1 MHFSKCVIA
10 SKTSLTKCR
19 DRNDEMLKTN
29 LSIYLIDIIALFFL
43 YGLLHSSNILNKN
56 RKKSFLFAIMLT
68 VIVILL
74 EAGTI
79 LTSNENIRLRSLIIF
94 FNVFGFALS
103 PVIPI
108 ALIAVIDIKFI
119 QTHKIMLLPTFINIA
134 AAILSPLL
142 GLIFYVDANN
152 QYIRGYYFFVF
163 VMVYIINLILLF
175 ISTFLICKKHHYPII
190 WKSIFLS
197 VFTIAGTSIQL
208 IVPSVYISW
217 HCITLSLILYFLLLS
232 EFDNSFDTLSGLY
245 NRATFEK
252 AVKQIKRQKAFS
264 VIAIDINDFKIIN
277 DTYGHNYGDSVINSI
292 AIILKESLDSR
303 YTCYRVG
310 GDEFCI
316 LCKELNKDNIE
327 YHLKKIT
334 DTLSEKRA
342 IDSRIPTIA
351 YGYSVFQGGKKPD
364 FEKIHKEADDQMYRY
379 KKLHKDLAL
388 KSNGD

>member
-1 MHFSKCVIA
+1 
-10 SKTSLTKCR
+10 
-19 DRNDEMLKTN
+19 MLKTN

-43 YGLLHSSNILNKN
+43 YGLLQSSNILNSD
-56 RKKSFLFAIMLT
+56 RKKPFLFAIMLT

-79 LTSNENIRLRSLIIF
+79 LASNENIRLRSLNIF
-94 FNVFGFALS
+94 FNVCGFALS

-119 QTHKIMLLPTFINIA
+119 QTHKFMLLPTFLNII

-152 QYIRGYYFFVF
+152 QYIRGYYFFIF
-163 VMVYIINLILLF
+163 VIIYTINLILLF

-190 WKSIFLS
+190 WKSLFLS

-208 IVPSVYISW
+208 VTPSVYTSW

-252 AVKQIKRQKAFS
+252 AVRQIKRQKAFS
-264 VIAIDINDFKIIN
+264 VIAIDINNFKIIN
-277 DTYGHNYGDSVINSI
+277 DTYGHNYGDCVIHSI
-292 AIILKESLDSR
+292 AVILKESLDSR

-342 IDSRIPTIA
+342 IDSRLPTIA

-379 KKLHKDLAL
+379 KKLHKGPVL
-388 KSNGD
+388 KSNED